1 MSTEIKVPTLPESI
15 ADAMVVTWRKAAG
28 DAVVRDEVL
37 VEIETDKVVL
47 EVPAEKDGV
56 LGKIIEDEGATVT
69 AHQVIG
75 TIEEAGAGAPSS
87 TSSDSNSAATS
98 APVASVAN
106 DSQLATKKASGGSG
120 KMIDIKVPTL
130 PESIADA
137 LVVKWHIGEGDAVN
151 RDEVIVDIET
161 DKVVLE
167 VPAAA
172 TGVLSSIV
180 EEEGATVSAHQVIGV
195 IAEGGGAGASAAA
208 SAAAPSTHSATAPS
222 DAAKGE
228 TGGQTSPSVRKVMDK
243 YALSADQIVGTG
255 KNGRITTEDVEKAA
269 AEVKSDAASAAKS
282 AGAASSGAAAT
293 SGALAS
299 GTLSSPITDMPAG
312 ERTERR
318 VPMTRLRKRIAERLL
333 EASQTTAMLT
343 TFNEVNMQGFIDFR
357 TQYKDAFEKM
367 HGVKLGFMS
376 IFIKA
381 ATEAL
386 KRYPDINASID
397 GDDVV
402 YHGFC
407 DIGVAV
413 SSERGLVVPVLRNTE
428 NMSLADMEKGIAEY
442 ATKARDGKLGMDEM
456 TGGTFTVS
464 NGGVFGSMMSTPIL
478 NPPQSAILGMH
489 ATQPR
494 PIAEN
499 GEVVIRPMMYIALSY
514 DHRIVDGKGAVGFL
528 KAIKEIVEE
537 PARVVFD
544 L

>member
-15 ADAMVVTWRKAAG
+15 ADALVVTWRKAEG
-28 DAVVRDEVL
+28 DAVKRDEVL

-56 LGKIIEDEGATVT
+56 MGKIIEGEGTTVT

-75 TIEEAGAGAPSS
+75 TIEEGSGSAASATAPTAAAAVSAVAPS
-87 TSSDSNSAATS
+87 A
-98 APVASVAN
+98 
-106 DSQLATKKASGGSG
+106 ASGGSG
-120 KMIDIKVPTL
+120 AKIDVKVPTL

-137 LVVKWHIGEGDAVN
+137 LIVKWHKAEGDAVA
-151 RDEVIVDIET
+151 RDEIIVDVET

-167 VPAAA
+167 VPAATA
-172 TGVLSSIV
+172 GVLTSIV
-180 EEEGATVSAHQVIGV
+180 EAEGTTVAAHQVIGV
-195 IAEGGGAGASAAA
+195 IAEGAAA
-208 SAAAPSTHSATAPS
+208 AAAPASASAS
-222 DAAKGE
+222 ADSGDASADA
-228 TGGQTSPSVRKVMDK
+228 GGQTSPSVRK
-243 YALSADQIVGTG
+243 ALAEHGLTADQVVGTG
-255 KNGRITTEDVEKAA
+255 KNGRISKEDVEKAA
-269 AEVKSDAASAAKS
+269 AVGVSGKAVAAGAVGVAAGAAVGVAAASASGGS
-282 AGAASSGAAAT
+282 AAGGSSME
-293 SGALAS
+293 ALPM
-299 GTLSSPITDMPAG
+299 GD
-312 ERTERR
+312 RTERR

-357 TQYKDAFEKM
+357 GQYKDMFEKT

-397 GDDVV
+397 GDDIV

-407 DIGVAV
+407 DVGVAV

-442 ATKARDGKLGMDEM
+442 AAKARDGKLGLDEM

-494 PIAEN
+494 PIALN
-499 GEVVIRPMMYIALSY
+499 GEVVIQPMMYIALSY

-528 KAIKEIVEE
+528 KTIKEIVEE

>member
-1 MSTEIKVPTLPESI
+1 MSTDIKVPTLPESI
-15 ADAMVVTWRKAAG
+15 VDALVVTWRKAEG
-28 DAVVRDEVL
+28 DPVKRDEVL

-47 EVPAEKDGV
+47 EVPAERDGV
-56 LGKIIEDEGATVT
+56 LGKIVQDEGTTVT

-75 TIEEAGAGAPSS
+75 TIEEAGSASANVSTGAPAASVPSS
-87 TSSDSNSAATS
+87 APSASSPSSAAS
-98 APVASVAN
+98 S
-106 DSQLATKKASGGSG
+106 SGG
-120 KMIDIKVPTL
+120 KNVDVKVPTL

-137 LVVKWHIGEGDAVN
+137 LVVNWHKGEGDSVV
-151 RDEVIVDIET
+151 RDEIIVDIET

-167 VPAAA
+167 VPAA
-172 TGVLSSIV
+172 TSGVLTSIV
-180 EEEGATVSAHQVIGV
+180 EAEGTTVAAHQVIGV
-195 IAEGGGAGASAAA
+195 ISEGGSGSAAA
-208 SAAAPSTHSATAPS
+208 GAAAAPAVAASSSA
-222 DAAKGE
+222 DAGGE
-228 TGGQTSPSVRKVMDK
+228 TGGQTSPAVRKVMSEHG
-243 YALSADQIVGTG
+243 LTADQIVGTG
-255 KNGRITTEDVEKAA
+255 KNGRITKEDVEKAA
-269 AEVKSDAASAAKS
+269 GSVKSSAA
-282 AGAASSGAAAT
+282 AVASGAAVAGAVGVAGAVSSGGAGASGAT
-293 SGALAS
+293 SGGGSAN
-299 GTLSSPITDMPAG
+299 ITDMPVG
-312 ERTERR
+312 DRTERR

-333 EASQTTAMLT
+333 EASQSTAMLT

-357 TQYKDAFEKM
+357 TQYKEMFEKT

-376 IFIKA
+376 IFLKA

-386 KRYPDINASID
+386 KRYPDINASIE
-397 GDDVV
+397 GDDIV

-428 NMSLADMEKGIAEY
+428 NMSLADMEKSIAAY
-442 ATKARDGKLGMDEM
+442 AEKARDGKLGMDDM

-528 KAIKEIVEE
+528 KTVKEIVEE

>member
-15 ADAMVVTWRKAAG
+15 ADALVVTWRKAEG
-28 DAVVRDEVL
+28 DPVKRDEVL

-56 LGKIIEDEGATVT
+56 MGKIIEGEGTTVT

-75 TIEEAGAGAPSS
+75 MIEEGGGVAAASAPAA
-87 TSSDSNSAATS
+87 AATS
-98 APVASVAN
+98 VATATAAPATAS
-106 DSQLATKKASGGSG
+106 ASGA
-120 KMIDIKVPTL
+120 KVDVKVPTL

-137 LVVKWHIGEGDAVN
+137 LIVKWHKAEGESVA
-151 RDEVIVDIET
+151 RDEIIVDVET

-167 VPAAA
+167 VPAATA
-172 TGVLSSIV
+172 GVLASIV
-180 EEEGATVSAHQVIGV
+180 EPEGTTVGAHQVIGV
-195 IAEGGGAGASAAA
+195 IAEGAAGAPAAAA
-208 SAAAPSTHSATAPS
+208 SAEPAASA
-222 DAAKGE
+222 DAGD
-228 TGGQTSPSVRKVMDK
+228 TGGQTSPSVRK
-243 YALSADQIVGTG
+243 ALAEHGLTADQVVGTG
-255 KNGRITTEDVEKAA
+255 KNGRISKEDVEKAA
-269 AEVKSDAASAAKS
+269 ASGVSGKAVAAGAVGIA
-282 AGAASSGAAAT
+282 AGAAAGAAVASSSKGAAAG
-293 SGALAS
+293 SASSMDALPM
-299 GTLSSPITDMPAG
+299 GD
-312 ERTERR
+312 RTERR

-357 TQYKDAFEKM
+357 GQYKDMFEKT

-413 SSERGLVVPVLRNTE
+413 SSERGLVVPILRNTE

-442 ATKARDGKLGMDEM
+442 AAKARDGKLGMDEM

-494 PIAEN
+494 PIALN

-528 KAIKEIVEE
+528 KTIKEIVEE

>member
-1 MSTEIKVPTLPESI
+1 V
-15 ADAMVVTWRKAAG
+15 
-28 DAVVRDEVL
+28 
-37 VEIETDKVVL
+37 
-47 EVPAEKDGV
+47 
-56 LGKIIEDEGATVT
+56 
-69 AHQVIG
+69 
-75 TIEEAGAGAPSS
+75 
-87 TSSDSNSAATS
+87 
-98 APVASVAN
+98 
-106 DSQLATKKASGGSG
+106 
-120 KMIDIKVPTL
+120 KVPTL

-137 LVVKWHIGEGDAVN
+137 LIVKWHKAEGESVA
-151 RDEVIVDIET
+151 RDEIIVDVET

-167 VPAAA
+167 VPAA
-172 TGVLSSIV
+172 TGGVLSSIV
-180 EEEGATVSAHQVIGV
+180 EPEGTTVAAHQVIGV
-195 IAEGGGAGASAAA
+195 IAEGASAA
-208 SAAAPSTHSATAPS
+208 SPVAAASVASNAS
-222 DAAKGE
+222 DSGD
-228 TGGQTSPSVRKVMDK
+228 TGGQTSPSVRK
-243 YALSADQIVGTG
+243 ALAEHGLTADQVVGTG
-255 KNGRITTEDVEKAA
+255 KNGRISKEDVEKAA
-269 AEVKSDAASAAKS
+269 ASGSGGTIAAAGAVGVAAGAAVGVAAASASGGSS
-282 AGAASSGAAAT
+282 ASASSG
-293 SGALAS
+293 SMDALPM
-299 GTLSSPITDMPAG
+299 GD
-312 ERTERR
+312 RTERR

-357 TQYKDAFEKM
+357 GQYKDMFEKT

-397 GDDVV
+397 GDDIV

-407 DIGVAV
+407 DVGVAV

-442 ATKARDGKLGMDEM
+442 AAKARDGKLGMDEM

-489 ATQPR
+489 ATQQR
-494 PIAEN
+494 PIALN
-499 GEVVIRPMMYIALSY
+499 GEVVIQPMMYIALSY

-528 KAIKEIVEE
+528 KTIKEIVEE

>member
-15 ADAMVVTWRKAAG
+15 ADALVVTWRKAEG
-28 DAVVRDEVL
+28 DPIKRDEVL

-56 LGKIIEDEGATVT
+56 LGKIVQGEGATVT

-75 TIEEAGAGAPSS
+75 SIEAAGA
-87 TSSDSNSAATS
+87 AAS
-98 APVASVAN
+98 APATTNAPAASA
-106 DSQLATKKASGGSG
+106 DASTESG
-120 KMIDIKVPTL
+120 EKIDVKVPTL

-137 LVVKWHIGEGDAVN
+137 LIVKWHKAEGDAVA
-151 RDEVIVDIET
+151 RDEIIVDVET

-167 VPAAA
+167 VPAASS
-172 TGVLSSIV
+172 GVLVSIV
-180 EEEGATVSAHQVIGV
+180 EPEGTTVAAHQVIGV
-195 IAEGGGAGASAAA
+195 IAEGASAAPASASPAA
-208 SAAAPSTHSATAPS
+208 SAAVV
-222 DAAKGE
+222 DAGGE
-228 TGGQTSPSVRKVMDK
+228 TGGQTSPSVRKVM
-243 YALSADQIVGTG
+243 AEHGLTADQIVGTG
-255 KNGRITTEDVEKAA
+255 KNGRITKEDVEKAA
-269 AEVKSDAASAAKS
+269 ASTKSNAAMAATAAAS
-282 AGAASSGAAAT
+282 AGAASAT
-293 SGALAS
+293 SGAVAPGAS
-299 GTLSSPITDMPAG
+299 ASSLPELPVGD
-312 ERTERR
+312 RTERR

-357 TQYKDAFEKM
+357 TQYKDMFEKT

-407 DIGVAV
+407 DVGVAV

-442 ATKARDGKLGMDEM
+442 AAKARDGKLGMDEM

-489 ATQPR
+489 ATQQR

-528 KAIKEIVEE
+528 KTIKEIVEE

>member
-15 ADAMVVTWRKAAG
+15 ADALVVTWRKAEG
-28 DAVVRDEVL
+28 DAVSRDEVL

-56 LGKIIEDEGATVT
+56 LGKIIEGEGTTVT

-75 TIEEAGAGAPSS
+75 TIETADAAGKASAVAAADAAEKTAAESAGTAS
-87 TSSDSNSAATS
+87 TASAASSDGA
-98 APVASVAN
+98 
-106 DSQLATKKASGGSG
+106 K
-120 KMIDIKVPTL
+120 IDVKVPTL

-137 LVVKWHIGEGDAVN
+137 LIVKWHKAEGDAVS
-151 RDEVIVDIET
+151 RDEILVDVET

-172 TGVLSSIV
+172 SGVLASIV
-180 EEEGATVSAHQVIGV
+180 EAEGETVAAHQVIGI
-195 IAEGGGAGASAAA
+195 IAEG
-208 SAAAPSTHSATAPS
+208 AAAPAATAGSASAETAS
-222 DAAKGE
+222 DNDGE
-228 TGGQTSPSVRKVMDK
+228 TGGQTSPSVRKVMAK
-243 YALSADQIVGTG
+243 HGLTADQIVGTG
-255 KNGRITTEDVEKAA
+255 KNGRITKEDVEKAA
-269 AEVKSDAASAAKS
+269 ASVKSDAASAASTSSS
-282 AGAASSGAAAT
+282 ASSTPAPAAAASSSSAAMD
-293 SGALAS
+293 L
-299 GTLSSPITDMPAG
+299 PAG
-312 ERTERR
+312 DRTERR

-357 TQYKDAFEKM
+357 SQYKDLFEKT

-397 GDDVV
+397 GDDIV

-407 DIGVAV
+407 DVGVAV

-428 NMSLADMEKGIAEY
+428 NMSLADMEKGISEY
-442 ATKARDGKLGMDEM
+442 AAKARDGKLGIDEM

-489 ATQPR
+489 ATQQR

-499 GEVVIRPMMYIALSY
+499 GEVVIRPMMYVALSY

-528 KAIKEIVEE
+528 KTIKEIVEE

>member
-15 ADAMVVTWRKAAG
+15 VDALVVTWRKAEG
-28 DAVVRDEVL
+28 EAVKRDEVL

-47 EVPAEKDGV
+47 EVPAERDGV
-56 LGKIIEDEGATVT
+56 LGKIVQHEGTTVT

-75 TIEEAGAGAPSS
+75 SIEEAGSAGASVP
-87 TSSDSNSAATS
+87 AAAAPAVS
-98 APVASVAN
+98 APAAA
-106 DSQLATKKASGGSG
+106 LAGG
-120 KMIDIKVPTL
+120 KNVDVKVPTL

-137 LVVKWHIGEGDAVN
+137 LVVNWHKGEGDSVS
-151 RDEVIVDIET
+151 RDEIIVDIET

-167 VPAAA
+167 VPAA
-172 TGVLSSIV
+172 TSGVLTSIV
-180 EEEGATVSAHQVIGV
+180 EAEGSTVAAHQVIGV
-195 IAEGGGAGASAAA
+195 ISEGGSGAA
-208 SAAAPSTHSATAPS
+208 SGAAAPAAAVSSAS
-222 DAAKGE
+222 DVGGDTGGD
-228 TGGQTSPSVRKVMDK
+228 TGGQTSPAVRKVMSEHG
-243 YALSADQIVGTG
+243 LTADQIVGTG
-255 KNGRITTEDVEKAA
+255 KNGRITKEDVEKAA
-269 AEVKSDAASAAKS
+269 GSVKSNAAAIATGAAVVGAVGVAGAVAASGGSAANMTELPL
-282 AGAASSGAAAT
+282 GA
-293 SGALAS
+293 
-299 GTLSSPITDMPAG
+299 
-312 ERTERR
+312 RTERR

-333 EASQTTAMLT
+333 EASQSTAMLT

-357 TQYKDAFEKM
+357 TQYKDMFEKT

-376 IFIKA
+376 IFLKA

-428 NMSLADMEKGIAEY
+428 NMSLADMEKSIAGY
-442 ATKARDGKLGMDEM
+442 AEKARDGKLGMDDM
-456 TGGTFTVS
+456 MGGTFTVS

-494 PIAEN
+494 PVAEN
-499 GEVVIRPMMYIALSY
+499 GEVVIRPMMYVALSY

-528 KAIKEIVEE
+528 KTIKEIVEE

>member
-1 MSTEIKVPTLPESI
+1 
-15 ADAMVVTWRKAAG
+15 
-28 DAVVRDEVL
+28 
-37 VEIETDKVVL
+37 
-47 EVPAEKDGV
+47 
-56 LGKIIEDEGATVT
+56 
-69 AHQVIG
+69 
-75 TIEEAGAGAPSS
+75 
-87 TSSDSNSAATS
+87 
-98 APVASVAN
+98 
-106 DSQLATKKASGGSG
+106 
-120 KMIDIKVPTL
+120 VPTL

-137 LVVKWHIGEGDAVN
+137 LVVNWHKAEGDSVS
-151 RDEVIVDIET
+151 RDEIIVDVET

-167 VPAAA
+167 VPAA
-172 TGVLSSIV
+172 TSGVLTSIV
-180 EEEGATVSAHQVIGV
+180 EAEGSTVAAHQVIGV
-195 IAEGGGAGASAAA
+195 ISEGGSGAASAAA
-208 SAAAPSTHSATAPS
+208 SGAAASAAPAAATS
-222 DAAKGE
+222 ADAGGE
-228 TGGQTSPSVRKVMDK
+228 TGGQTSPAVRKVM
-243 YALSADQIVGTG
+243 AEHGLTADQIVGTG
-255 KNGRITTEDVEKAA
+255 KNGRITKEDVEKAA
-269 AEVKSDAASAAKS
+269 SSKK
-282 AGAASSGAAAT
+282 SGAAAAVAGVAAVGAVGAAGAVAAT
-293 SGALAS
+293 SGISAS
-299 GTLSSPITDMPAG
+299 GGSASGGAASGGATSMSDLPMGD
-312 ERTERR
+312 RTERR

-357 TQYKDAFEKM
+357 TQYKDAFEKA

-397 GDDVV
+397 GDDIV

-407 DIGVAV
+407 DVGVAV

-428 NMSLADMEKGIAEY
+428 NMSLADMENGIAEY
-442 ATKARDGKLGMDEM
+442 AAKARDGKLGMDEM

-489 ATQPR
+489 ATQQR

-528 KAIKEIVEE
+528 KTVKEIVEE

>member
-15 ADAMVVTWRKAAG
+15 ADALVVTWRKAEG
-28 DAVVRDEVL
+28 DPVKRDEVL

-56 LGKIIEDEGATVT
+56 MGKIIEGEGTTVT

-75 TIEEAGAGAPSS
+75 MIEEGSGAAAASSAPSAAAAPAAS
-87 TSSDSNSAATS
+87 SAAS
-98 APVASVAN
+98 AASATASAAN
-106 DSQLATKKASGGSG
+106 GAKVDV
-120 KMIDIKVPTL
+120 KVPTL

-137 LVVKWHIGEGDAVN
+137 LIVKWHKAEGEAVA
-151 RDEVIVDIET
+151 RDEIIVDVET

-167 VPAAA
+167 VPAATA
-172 TGVLSSIV
+172 GVLASIV
-180 EEEGATVSAHQVIGV
+180 EPEGTTVAAHQVIGV
-195 IAEGGGAGASAAA
+195 IAEGATGAASSAA
-208 SAAAPSTHSATAPS
+208 SAPAVVA
-222 DAAKGE
+222 DAGNA
-228 TGGQTSPSVRKVMDK
+228 GGQTSPSVRK
-243 YALSADQIVGTG
+243 ALAEHGLTADQVVGTG
-255 KNGRITTEDVEKAA
+255 KNGRISKEDVEKAA
-269 AEVKSDAASAAKS
+269 ASGVSGKAVAAGAVGIA
-282 AGAASSGAAAT
+282 AGAAAGAAVASSSKGAAAG
-293 SGALAS
+293 SASSMDALPM
-299 GTLSSPITDMPAG
+299 GD
-312 ERTERR
+312 RTERR

-357 TQYKDAFEKM
+357 TQYKDMFEKT

-376 IFIKA
+376 IFLKA

-397 GDDVV
+397 GDDIV

-428 NMSLADMEKGIAEY
+428 NMTLADMEKSISDY
-442 ATKARDGKLGMDEM
+442 AAKARDGKLGMDDM

-494 PIAEN
+494 PIALN

-528 KAIKEIVEE
+528 KTIKEIVEE

>member
-15 ADAMVVTWRKAAG
+15 VDALVVTWRKAEG
-28 DAVVRDEVL
+28 DAVKRDEVL

-47 EVPAEKDGV
+47 EVPAERDGV
-56 LGKIIEDEGATVT
+56 LGKIVQGEGTTVT

-75 TIEEAGAGAPSS
+75 SIVEAGATASAPAAAPAATAPAAAAPASTSS
-87 TSSDSNSAATS
+87 TS
-98 APVASVAN
+98 
-106 DSQLATKKASGGSG
+106 G
-120 KMIDIKVPTL
+120 KNIEVKVPTL

-137 LVVKWHIGEGDAVN
+137 LVVNWHKAEGDSVS
-151 RDEVIVDIET
+151 RDEIIVDVET

-172 TGVLSSIV
+172 SGVLKSIV
-180 EEEGATVSAHQVIGV
+180 EAEGSTVAAHQVIGV
-195 IAEGGGAGASAAA
+195 IAEGASGTASSAAPAASAQAAAA
-208 SAAAPSTHSATAPS
+208 SS
-222 DAAKGE
+222 DVAGE
-228 TGGQTSPSVRKVMDK
+228 TGGQTSPAVRKVM
-243 YALSADQIVGTG
+243 AEHGLTADQIVGTG
-255 KNGRITTEDVEKAA
+255 KNGRITKEDVERTASSAKSNAA
-269 AEVKSDAASAAKS
+269 AAA
-282 AGAASSGAAAT
+282 SGAAAVSAAGAVAAT
-293 SGALAS
+293 SGIAAS
-299 GTLSSPITDMPAG
+299 GGTAANMSDLPVGD
-312 ERTERR
+312 RTERR

-357 TQYKDAFEKM
+357 SQYKDMFEKT

-397 GDDVV
+397 GDDIV

-407 DIGVAV
+407 DVGVAV

-428 NMSLADMEKGIAEY
+428 NMSLADMEKGISEY
-442 ATKARDGKLGMDEM
+442 AEKARDGKLGMDEM

-528 KAIKEIVEE
+528 KTIKEIVEE